1 MRTPEKRLVKPWMG
15 PRIGA
20 ILLFAVVLVPFD
32 VQTSPVVAQPATRSP
47 FLWKIE
53 GAHTTYLYGTIHV
66 PDPRVVDLPPSV
78 EAAFKDSQ
86 AVFTEIRMDSATQ
99 IGVQRKVMLPDDQR
113 LRDIVGQP
121 LFDRLSKTVERS
133 VPKDAPPGMG
143 AMFGAMLDRMKPW
156 AAMSSVELLEFLP
169 DMLAGRQAL
178 DAMLYDRA
186 QKEGKEVGALET
198 VDEQLAVF
206 EGFTNAEQAS
216 MLKLTLDSMDEAHA
230 KGRSP
235 TDELIK
241 GYLSGDLAKLSLMM
255 TEAMR
260 MDPVLFG
267 KFSARALDDRNKLM
281 VDRILAKRA
290 ERPDKTCFFA
300 VGALHYAGETG
311 ILGLLK
317 KKGLTVTRVSAP

>member
-1 MRTPEKRLVKPWMG
+1 MRTPEKRLVQPWMG
-15 PRIGA
+15 VV
-20 ILLFAVVLVPFD
+20 LLFAVILAPFD

-99 IGVQRKVMLPDDQR
+99 IGVQKKVMLDDDQR
-113 LRDIVGQP
+113 LHDIVGQP

-186 QKEGKEVGALET
+186 QKEHKEVGALET

-317 KKGLTVTRVSAP
+317 KKGLIVTRVSAP

>member
-1 MRTPEKRLVKPWMG
+1 MRTRRMMPWG
-15 PRIGA
+15 GRWIGVGA
-20 ILLFAVVLVPFD
+20 LFAFALAPLD
-32 VQTSPVVAQPATRSP
+32 VQTRPLTADAETRTP

-53 GAHTTYLYGTIHV
+53 GARPTYLYGTIHV
-66 PDPRVVDLPPSV
+66 PDPRVVELPPSV
-78 EAAFKDSQ
+78 EQAFAASQ
-86 AVFTEIRMDSATQ
+86 AVFTEIRMDPATQ
-99 IGVQRKVMLPDDQR
+99 IGVQGKVILPDDQH
-113 LRDIVGQP
+113 LREIIGQP
-121 LFDRLSKTVERS
+121 LFDRLSKAVDRS
-133 VPKDAPPGMG
+133 LPKDAPPGMG
-143 AMFGAMLDRMKPW
+143 VMFGSMLDRMKPW
-156 AAMSSVELLEFLP
+156 AAMSTLELLEFLP

-186 QKEGKEVGALET
+186 QKDGKEVGALET

-206 EGFTNAEQAS
+206 EGFTNEEQAR
-216 MLKLTLDSMDEAHA
+216 MLKLTLDSMDTARA
-230 KGRSP
+230 KNRSP
-235 TDELIK
+235 TDELIR

-260 MDPVLFG
+260 LDPVLFG

-311 ILGLLK
+311 IIGLLR
-317 KKGLTVTRVSAP
+317 KKGLTVTRVGAP

>member
-1 MRTPEKRLVKPWMG
+1 MRTPENRLVQPWMG
-15 PRIGA
+15 VV
-20 ILLFAVVLVPFD
+20 LLFAVILAPFD

-99 IGVQRKVMLPDDQR
+99 IGVQKKVMLADDQR
-113 LRDIVGQP
+113 LHEIVGQP

-216 MLKLTLDSMDEAHA
+216 MLKLTLDSMDEARA

>member
-1 MRTPEKRLVKPWMG
+1 MRTPEKRLVQPWMG
-15 PRIGA
+15 VV
-20 ILLFAVVLVPFD
+20 LLFAVILAPFD

-99 IGVQRKVMLPDDQR
+99 IGVQKKVMLDDDQR
-113 LRDIVGQP
+113 LHDIVGQP

-186 QKEGKEVGALET
+186 QKEHKEVGALET